1 MYFLYTTHI
10 YNTIYTND
18 PVIAN
23 EKLYYINEYEKYIIE
38 NINNN
43 ILKRLKSKC
52 YGQINYEDEIKEIW
66 KKKLT
71 LKYIS

>member
-1 MYFLYTTHI
+1 M
-10 YNTIYTND
+10 IYTND
-18 PVIAN
+18 PKIAN
-23 EKLYYINEYEKYIIE
+23 EKQYYINEYEKYIID

-43 ILKRLKSKC
+43 IFKRLKSRC
-52 YGQINYEDEIKEIW
+52 YGIINYEDEIKEIW

>member
-1 MYFLYTTHI
+1 LYFLYTTYV

-18 PVIAN
+18 ITIAN
-23 EKLYYINEYEKYIIE
+23 EKLYYINEYEKYI
-38 NINNN
+38 NINIKNN

-52 YGQINYEDEIKEIW
+52 YGKINYDEEIKKLW
-66 KKKLT
+66 RKKLT

>member
-1 MYFLYTTHI
+1 MS
-10 YNTIYTND
+10 D
-18 PVIAN
+18 
-23 EKLYYINEYEKYIIE
+23 EKLYYINEYENYINN

-43 ILKRLKSKC
+43 ILKRLKSTC
-52 YGQINYEDEIKEIW
+52 YGKINYEDEIKEIW